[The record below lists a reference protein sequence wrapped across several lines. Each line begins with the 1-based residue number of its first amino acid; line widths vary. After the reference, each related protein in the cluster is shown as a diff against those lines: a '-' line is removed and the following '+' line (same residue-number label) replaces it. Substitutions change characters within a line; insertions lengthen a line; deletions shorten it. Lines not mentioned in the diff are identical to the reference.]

1 LLRKTLTGFEKTLT
15 GFETLSELKII
26 NMVPLENGKYYH
38 IYNRGNN
45 REDLFRSKENYE
57 YFLRLYEKY
66 IYPIADTYAWV
77 LMKNHFHLLV
87 RIKEEEEVGLNE
99 LPNPVRVLNPDRV
112 KIKSPHLYFSH
123 LFNSYTQAYNK
134 MYERTGTLFQR
145 PFQRIEVTSDRYFRQ
160 IVVYIHTN
168 PVHHKFCSDYTYYP
182 WSSYDAIISNKR
194 TKLNHE
200 QTLEWFNDRENLIE
214 VHQQKPDYDLLN
226 DLTLE

>member
-1 LLRKTLTGFEKTLT
+1 M
-15 GFETLSELKII
+15 I
-26 NMVPLENGKYYH
+26 PLENGKYYH

-87 RIKEEEEVGLNE
+87 RIREEEEIGLNE
-99 LPNPVRVLNPDRV
+99 LPNPVRVQNPDRV
-112 KIKSPHLYFSH
+112 KIKPPHLYFSH

-145 PFQRIEVTSDRYFRQ
+145 PFKRIEVTSNKYFRQ
-160 IVVYIHTN
+160 LVVYIHTN
-168 PVHHKFCSDYTYYP
+168 PVHHKFCKDYTDYP
-182 WSSYDAIISNKR
+182 WSSFDIIISTKP
-194 TKLNHE
+194 TKLTRE
-200 QTLEWFNDRENLIE
+200 QTLEWFDDRENLIE
-214 VHQQKPDYDLLN
+214 VHKQKLN
-226 DLTLE
+226 YELMNDITLE